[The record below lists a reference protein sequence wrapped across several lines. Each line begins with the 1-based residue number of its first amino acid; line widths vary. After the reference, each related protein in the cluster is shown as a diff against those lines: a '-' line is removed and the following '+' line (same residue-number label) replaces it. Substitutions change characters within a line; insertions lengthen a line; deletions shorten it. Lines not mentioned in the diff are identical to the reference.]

1 MSDPA
6 RSTQRFAAPRWLP
19 ESVRSRLTGLR
30 RDLHVVLEGLAGR
43 HPPPLVPRTQVRTTR
58 AASLAPR
65 SLRIREVIRET
76 ADALTLLLEDPSGA
90 PIAFVPGQFFT
101 LLVEVEGQALRR
113 AYSACS
119 SALEPGTVALTCKRV
134 DQGKVSTWLHSNARP
149 GLLLNVLGPSGSFT
163 VAPSP
168 EAARQLVLLGGGSGI
183 TPLMAILRAVLAV
196 EPRSRVALIYGN
208 RSSADIIF
216 DQQLGALQE
225 AHRDRFQLRH
235 VLQSPP
241 AGFTGRVGLL
251 DEANLR
257 AELDALQLEEGRE
270 TEYFLCGPSGMR
282 AAARAVLTS
291 RRVPAERIHEERF
304 GSPRLPL
311 LPDDERALTRAPQ
324 AVEARA
330 RGRLHSFTVR
340 PGETLLEAGLRAKV
354 PMPFSCTMGGCG
366 ACKVKLYSGAVVMSE
381 PNCLDESE
389 RAAGYALA
397 CISCPESPLTIEV
410 P

>member
-6 RSTQRFAAPRWLP
+6 RSTQRSAAPRWLP

-43 HPPPLVPRTQVRTTR
+43 HPPPLVTRTQVRTAR
-58 AASLAPR
+58 PAPLAPR
-65 SLRIREVIRET
+65 SLRVREVVRET
-76 ADALTLLLEDPSGA
+76 ADALTLVLEDPSGA

-101 LLVEVEGQALRR
+101 LLIEVEGQTLRR

-134 DQGKVSTWLHSNARP
+134 DQGKVSTWLHSQARP
-149 GLLLNVLGPSGSFT
+149 GLVLSVLGPSGSFT

-183 TPLMAILRAVLAV
+183 TPLMAILRAVLAA

-208 RSSADIIF
+208 RGAADIIF
-216 DQQLGALQE
+216 DQQLGALHA
-225 AHRDRFQLRH
+225 AHPDRFQLRH

-251 DEANLR
+251 DEANLV
-257 AELDALQLEEGRE
+257 AELDALQLDAGRE

-282 AAARAVLTS
+282 AAARAVLTA

-311 LPDDERALTRAPQ
+311 LADAERALTRAPQ
-324 AVEARA
+324 GVEARA
-330 RGRLHSFTVR
+330 RGRLHTFTVR

-397 CISCPESPLTIEV
+397 CISCPESPLAIEV

>member
-6 RSTQRFAAPRWLP
+6 RSAKAPAAPRWLP

-43 HPPPLVPRTQVRTTR
+43 HPPPLVARVRTTR
-58 AASLAPR
+58 PTALVPR

-76 ADALTLLLEDPSGA
+76 ADALTLVLEDPAGA
-90 PIAFVPGQFFT
+90 PIPFTPGQFFT
-101 LLVEVEGQALRR
+101 LLIEVEGQTLRR

-134 DQGKVSTWLHSNARP
+134 DQGKVSTWLHENARP
-149 GLLLNVLGPSGSFT
+149 GLLLGVLGPSGSFT

-183 TPLMAILRAVLAV
+183 TPLLAILRAVLAV
-196 EPRSRVALIYGN
+196 EPRSRVALVYGN
-208 RSSADIIF
+208 RSAADIIF
-216 DQQLGALQE
+216 HKQLAALHE

-235 VLQSPP
+235 VLQSPHE
-241 AGFTGRVGLL
+241 GFTGRVGLL

-257 AELDALQLEEGRE
+257 AELDALQLDPELA
-270 TEYFLCGPSGMR
+270 TDYFLCGPSGMR

-291 RRVPAERIHEERF
+291 RRVPAGRIHEERF

-311 LPDDERALTRAPQ
+311 ADGDARVLTRAPQ
-324 AVEARA
+324 PVEVKA
-330 RGRLHSFTVR
+330 RGRLHAFTVR
-340 PGETLLEAGLRAKV
+340 SGETLLEAGLRAKV
-354 PMPFSCTMGGCG
+354 AMPFSCTMGGCG

-381 PNCLDESE
+381 PNCLDEGE
-389 RAAGYALA
+389 RASGYALA
-397 CISCPESPLTIEV
+397 CISCPESPLVVEV

>member
-6 RSTQRFAAPRWLP
+6 RSTQGFAAPRWLP

-43 HPPPLVPRTQVRTTR
+43 HPPPLVTRTQVRTTR
-58 AASLAPR
+58 AAMLAPR
-65 SLRIREVIRET
+65 CLRIREVIRET
-76 ADALTLLLEDPSGA
+76 ADALTLVLEDPSGA

-101 LLVEVEGQALRR
+101 LLVEVEGHALRR

-134 DQGKVSTWLHSNARP
+134 DQGKVSTWLHGNARP
-149 GLLLNVLGPSGSFT
+149 GLVLNVLGPSGSFT

-208 RSSADIIF
+208 RSAADIIF
-216 DQQLGALQE
+216 DQQLDALQK

-241 AGFTGRVGLL
+241 SGFTGRVGLL

-257 AELDALQLEEGRE
+257 AELDALQLDAGRE

-282 AAARAVLTS
+282 AAARAVLTA

-311 LPDDERALTRAPQ
+311 LQDEGQALTRAPQ

-330 RGRLHSFTVR
+330 RGRQHSFTVR

-397 CISCPESPLTIEV
+397 CISCPESPLAIEV